1 VHPAYR
7 PWLADVTAALRPVQ
21 TEIAGLPGVP
31 ARADQVATLFTVGGP
46 GLGPSSVGQI
56 GTISG
61 QPAVLYLPLG
71 ALNLPGAFGQ
81 DRTDFLDAIKLQTVH
96 AFVTA
101 GRGYGD
107 PAQTAVEAT
116 LLKNAGIPLAT
127 QAKQALPDSP
137 WGNAIVGPPGN
148 GGYPAQIA
156 TAATRF
162 AALPAATRHAWLAS
176 HLTALRAGHLT
187 LAQLP

>member
-1 VHPAYR
+1 
-7 PWLADVTAALRPVQ
+7 VQ
-21 TEIAGLPGVP
+21 GQP
-31 ARADQVATLFTVGGP
+31 TLGP
-46 GLGPSSVGQI
+46 GSGVGQI
-56 GTISG
+56 ASISG

-96 AFVTA
+96 AFVVA
-101 GRGYGD
+101 GSGYGD
-107 PAQTAVEAT
+107 PAQTAVEAA
-116 LLKNAGIPLAT
+116 LLQNAGIPLAT
-127 QAKQALPDSP
+127 QAEQALPGSP
-137 WGNAIVGPPGN
+137 WGDAIARPPGSA
-148 GGYPAQIA
+148 GYPAQIA
-156 TAATRF
+156 RAAARF

>member
-1 VHPAYR
+1 
-7 PWLADVTAALRPVQ
+7 LRPVQ

-176 HLTALRAGHLT
+176 HLTALRAGQLT